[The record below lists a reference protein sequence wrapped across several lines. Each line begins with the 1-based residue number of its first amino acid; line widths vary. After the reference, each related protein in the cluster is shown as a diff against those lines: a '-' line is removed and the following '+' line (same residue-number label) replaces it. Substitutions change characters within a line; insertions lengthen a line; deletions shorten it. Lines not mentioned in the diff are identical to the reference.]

1 LHLEY
6 YIAKRITFQ
15 SKRTFSKTIV
25 RIGISAIAISI
36 AVILISVAIVKGF
49 QKEIKNKVIG
59 FGAHIQI
66 SSSQINYTYENAPIW
81 KDDRVIDRI
90 KRIPQ
95 VKQIQ
100 IFATKSSIVRV
111 EDLIEGFILKGVSSD
126 YDWQYI
132 QKHLVAGTIL
142 NLNDSLQSN
151 EILISQ
157 KQANKLKLE
166 TGDMIHAYFVQKP
179 PRVRK
184 FKVAGIYETNIEDID
199 DVFALI
205 DIRHI
210 QRLNGWGDS
219 IIGGY
224 EVLLHDLDDL
234 YESNHTI
241 RHLVDI
247 EQDTKTIVEMYPQIF
262 DWLNLLNI
270 NIKIILIL
278 MTLVAAVNMITA
290 LMIII
295 LEKTHFIAIMKTMG
309 APNVSIGKIFMI
321 TAAFLIAGGI
331 AIGNILGLG
340 LLFLQDTFQIIE
352 LPRESYSV
360 SHVPVLF
367 SWGTF
372 IVFNLAT
379 FVFCSL
385 VMIIPASIIARMR
398 PVKSLRFE

>member
-1 LHLEY
+1 
-6 YIAKRITFQ
+6 
-15 SKRTFSKTIV
+15 
-25 RIGISAIAISI
+25 
-36 AVILISVAIVKGF
+36 
-49 QKEIKNKVIG
+49 
-59 FGAHIQI
+59 
-66 SSSQINYTYENAPIW
+66 
-81 KDDRVIDRI
+81 
-90 KRIPQ
+90 
-95 VKQIQ
+95 
-100 IFATKSSIVRV
+100 
-111 EDLIEGFILKGVSSD
+111 
-126 YDWQYI
+126 
-132 QKHLVAGTIL
+132 
-142 NLNDSLQSN
+142 
-151 EILISQ
+151 
-157 KQANKLKLE
+157 
-166 TGDMIHAYFVQKP
+166 
-179 PRVRK
+179 
-184 FKVAGIYETNIEDID
+184 
-199 DVFALI
+199 
-205 DIRHI
+205 
-210 QRLNGWGDS
+210 LNGWGDS